1 MAPSQPAARALDH
14 WDARFLALAEHIA
27 QWSKD
32 PSTKVGCV
40 IASSD
45 RRVVSTGFNGLP
57 SGVEDSL
64 ERLTDR
70 DLKYEMT
77 VHAERN
83 AIINAR
89 RDLTGCRLY
98 VTLRP
103 CSVCAA
109 MIIQAGI
116 AEVITPPCLDRRLFE
131 TFHLDLTEQML
142 DEAGVALLTLEPA
155 PQS

>member
-1 MAPSQPAARALDH
+1 MSGLETTPPRCLDH
-14 WDARFLALAEHIA
+14 WDRRFLAMAELVA
-27 QWSKD
+27 GWSKD

-40 IASSD
+40 ITSPD

-57 SGVEDSL
+57 SAVEDSI
-64 ERLTDR
+64 ERLSDR

-77 VHAERN
+77 IHAERN

-98 VTLRP
+98 VTLQP

-116 AEVITPPCLDRRLFE
+116 AEVIAPPCTDPRLAG
-131 TFHLDLTEQML
+131 TFNLALTEQML
-142 DEAGVALLTLEPA
+142 AEAGVAL
-155 PQS
+155 QSLALD